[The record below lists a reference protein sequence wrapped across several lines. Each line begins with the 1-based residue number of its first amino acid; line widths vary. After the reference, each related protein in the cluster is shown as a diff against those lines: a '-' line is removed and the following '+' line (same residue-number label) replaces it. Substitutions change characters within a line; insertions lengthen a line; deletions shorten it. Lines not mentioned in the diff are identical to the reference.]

1 MLSILRYIFRF
12 VFAFGLS
19 TTIPPI
25 SNANNWGLI
34 FISTDIKSYEQEYYN
49 LSLVNNYISCQHK
62 VLKLGTAYR
71 RSWNFVQKIQT
82 SYEKLLHTSDVF
94 VIFSKSNESFDTVE
108 ATMVYQTM
116 YSNLNL
122 TICSTSWL
130 FITGQAVIQHTYN
143 LYYQLTQNIQ
153 RVVYILHIYITPII
167 IFYI

>member
-108 ATMVYQTM
+108 ATMVKKICTRPCT
-116 YSNLNL
+116 LIL
-122 TICSTSWL
+122 TWL
-130 FITGQAVIQHTYN
+130 FVLLLDYLSQVKLWYNIHTTCIIN
-143 LYYQLTQNIQ
+143 S
-153 RVVYILHIYITPII
+153 RKIYRG
-167 IFYI
+167 